1 MANKKNK
8 LGFDPLSWMQDE
20 AEETAV
26 KSVSAA
32 VKKKTSTKKSAGKKI
47 RSNTTAAKSAK
58 NVIGL
63 EAELLR
69 ETFALLEPQAKQM
82 ALRFYDELFERF
94 PAVIP
99 MFSKT
104 TKVKQATMLVAALKL
119 VVANLDNPDKLVPV
133 LKGMGSK
140 HQAYGAVPEH
150 YTAVAE
156 TLLDVMKEFAGKAW
170 TKKVHGAWS
179 DALNLVAETMLG
191 GYDDKSE
198 DKDMATNTAA
208 LNDSDNEELIKLRIA
223 FDSVNTNLMMCDND
237 LNITYANPAVV
248 NMLAARQEG
257 LRAVWP
263 GMDAH
268 KLIGQNIDQF
278 HRNPAH
284 QRSLLSDPSRLPAR
298 AEIQVGDLEFE
309 VNASFLAGPDGEYL
323 GNIVEWKDLTD
334 INRQKREVARLESA
348 VQGSTSNI
356 MMCDADLN
364 IVYAN
369 PSVIKMLS
377 AREKELRA
385 IWPSMDANNLVGQC
399 IDQFHR
405 NPAHQRALLSDASRL
420 PAKAEIQIGDIE
432 FEVNATFVAGPDG
445 EYMGNMVEWK
455 DLTETNK
462 QLREVARLQA
472 ALVGSASNI
481 MMCDAEL
488 NITYANPAVVKMLAA
503 RQAELRA
510 VWPSMDAN
518 NLVGQCIDQ
527 FHRNPAHQRALLSDA
542 SRLPVK
548 AEIAVGDIE
557 FEVNATYVAGPDG
570 EYMGNMVEWKDIT
583 EEKDAERQIQELVE
597 AAIDG
602 QLDRRINADGYKGFM
617 KVLGDGINKLMDAVV
632 EPLQEGKRV
641 MAALAE
647 GDLTQSM
654 QGEFNGEF
662 AELRDAINSS
672 ISNLLNMVNDIN
684 EASGSISSGA
694 SEIATG
700 NTDLSQRTE
709 EQASSLEETASSME
723 EMTSTVRQ
731 NADNARTANT
741 LASTARDQASKG
753 GEVVT
758 NAVSAMSEI
767 NKSSKKISDII
778 GVIDEIAFQTNLLAL
793 NAAVEAARAG
803 EQGRGFAVV
812 AGEVRNLAQR
822 SAGAAKEIK
831 SLINDSVEKV
841 DEGSKLVD
849 ESGKTL
855 EEIVEAVKKVS
866 DIIAEIAT
874 ASQEQSSGIEEVNK
888 AISQMDEMT
897 QQNAALVEEAAS
909 ASESMEEQAKNMIEL
924 MRFFDT
930 GAQQA
935 VTAPAVRR
943 QSSQHQAPQHQTQAG
958 SAGHRAPARRPV
970 AKATPSNKP
979 SAASDDEWE
988 EF

>member
-1 MANKKNK
+1 MATKKTK
-8 LGFDPLSWMQDE
+8 LGFDPLAWMQDDSESEVKAESVEMTPKNKSSGE
-20 AEETAV
+20 AMASKASV
-26 KSVSAA
+26 KS
-32 VKKKTSTKKSAGKKI
+32 T
-47 RSNTTAAKSAK
+47 K
-58 NVIGL
+58 NVLGL
-63 EAELLR
+63 EADLLRDTFELLAPKAD
-69 ETFALLEPQAKQM
+69 EL

-94 PAVIP
+94 PAVVP

-104 TKVKQATMLVAALKL
+104 TKKKQSAMLVAALKL
-119 VVANLDNPDKLVPV
+119 VIANLDDPEKLVPV
-133 LKGMGSK
+133 LKGMGGK
-140 HQAYGAVPEH
+140 HKGYGAVPEH
-150 YTAVAE
+150 YGAVAE

-170 TKKVHGAWS
+170 TKKVHSAWS

-191 GYDDKSE
+191 GYDDTDTE
-198 DKDMATNTAA
+198 DTDMATNTAA
-208 LNDSDNEELIKLRIA
+208 MNDDNEELFKLRTA
-223 FDSVNTNLMMCDND
+223 FDSVTTNLMMCDND

-248 NMLAARQEG
+248 KMLAARQEE

-268 KLIGQNIDQF
+268 NLIGQNIDQF

-284 QRSLLSDPSRLPAR
+284 QRSLLADPSRLPAK
-298 AEIQVGDLEFE
+298 AEIQVGELEFE
-309 VNASFLAGPDGEYL
+309 VNASILQGANGEYL

-334 INRQKREVARLESA
+334 INKQKREVARLESA
-348 VQGSTSNI
+348 VEGSTSNI

-369 PSVIKMLS
+369 PSVVKMLA
-377 AREKELRA
+377 ARQSELRA
-385 IWPSMDANNLVGQC
+385 VWPSLDANNLVGQC

-405 NPAHQRALLSDASRL
+405 NPAHQRGLLADASRL
-420 PAKAEIQIGDIE
+420 PAKAEIQIGDVE
-432 FEVNATFVAGPDG
+432 FEVNATFVAGPNG

-472 ALVGSASNI
+472 AVEGSASNI
-481 MMCDAEL
+481 MMCDADL
-488 NITYANPAVVKMLAA
+488 NITFANPSVVKMLAA
-503 RQAELRA
+503 RQSELRA
-510 VWPSMDAN
+510 VWPSLDAN

-527 FHRNPAHQRALLSDA
+527 FHRNPAHQRGLLSDA
-542 SRLPVK
+542 SRLPAK
-548 AEIAVGDIE
+548 AEIAVGDVE

-583 EEKDAERQIQELVE
+583 EEKDAERQIQSLVE
-597 AAIDG
+597 EAVDG
-602 QLDRRINADGYKGFM
+602 NLDSRINASGYQGFM
-617 KVLGDGINKLMDAVV
+617 KSLGEGINNLMEAVV
-632 EPLQEGKRV
+632 EPMKEGKRV
-641 MAALAE
+641 MTSLAE
-647 GDLTQSM
+647 GDLTQTM
-654 QGEFNGEF
+654 TGDFKGEF
-662 AELRDAINSS
+662 AELRDAINTSVN
-672 ISNLLNMVNDIN
+672 NLLNMVTDIN
-684 EASGSISSGA
+684 DASGSISSGA

-741 LASTARDQASKG
+741 LASTARDQAQKG
-753 GEVVT
+753 GDVVS
-758 NAVSAMSEI
+758 NAVAAMSEI
-767 NKSSKKISDII
+767 NSSSKKISDII

-855 EEIVEAVKKVS
+855 EEIVEAVKKVN
-866 DIIAEIAT
+866 DIIAEIAA

-909 ASESMEEQAKNMIEL
+909 ASESMEDQAKNMIEL
-924 MRFFDT
+924 MRFFNT
-930 GAQQA
+930 GGQQA
-935 VTAPAVRR
+935 AAPTRSAPAAR
-943 QSSQHQAPQHQTQAG
+943 QAPHA
-958 SAGHRAPARRPV
+958 SAPAQRAPAPARRP
-970 AKATPSNKP
+970 KP
-979 SAASDDEWE
+979 AASAGSDDEWE

>member
-1 MANKKNK
+1 MATKKTK
-8 LGFDPLSWMQDE
+8 LGFDPLAWMQDDSESEVKAESVEMTPKNKSSGE
-20 AEETAV
+20 AMASKASV
-26 KSVSAA
+26 KS
-32 VKKKTSTKKSAGKKI
+32 T
-47 RSNTTAAKSAK
+47 K
-58 NVIGL
+58 NVLGL
-63 EAELLR
+63 EADLLRDTFELLAPKAD
-69 ETFALLEPQAKQM
+69 EL

-94 PAVIP
+94 PAVVP

-104 TKVKQATMLVAALKL
+104 TKKKQSAMLVAALKL
-119 VVANLDNPDKLVPV
+119 VIANLDDPEKLVPV
-133 LKGMGSK
+133 LKGMGGK
-140 HQAYGAVPEH
+140 HKGYGAVPEH
-150 YTAVAE
+150 YGAVAE

-170 TKKVHGAWS
+170 TKKVHSAWS

-191 GYDDKSE
+191 GYDDTDTE
-198 DKDMATNTAA
+198 DTDMATNTAA
-208 LNDSDNEELIKLRIA
+208 MNDDNEELFKLRTA
-223 FDSVNTNLMMCDND
+223 FDSVTTNLMMCDND

-248 NMLAARQEG
+248 KMLAARQEE

-268 KLIGQNIDQF
+268 NLVGQNIDQF

-284 QRSLLSDPSRLPAR
+284 QRSLLADPSRLPAK
-298 AEIQVGDLEFE
+298 AEIQVGELEFE
-309 VNASFLAGPDGEYL
+309 VNASILQGANGEYL

-334 INRQKREVARLESA
+334 INKQKREVARLESA
-348 VQGSTSNI
+348 VEGSTSNI

-369 PSVIKMLS
+369 PSVVKMLA
-377 AREKELRA
+377 ARQSELRA
-385 IWPSMDANNLVGQC
+385 VWPSLDANNLVGQC

-405 NPAHQRALLSDASRL
+405 NPAHQRGLLADASRL
-420 PAKAEIQIGDIE
+420 PAKAEIQIGDVE
-432 FEVNATFVAGPDG
+432 FEVNATFVAGPNG

-455 DLTETNK
+455 DLTESNK

-472 ALVGSASNI
+472 AVEGSASNI
-481 MMCDAEL
+481 MMCDADL
-488 NITYANPAVVKMLAA
+488 NITFANPSVVKMLAA
-503 RQAELRA
+503 RQSELRA
-510 VWPSMDAN
+510 VWPSLDAN

-527 FHRNPAHQRALLSDA
+527 FHRNPAHQRGLLSDA
-542 SRLPVK
+542 SRLPAK
-548 AEIAVGDIE
+548 AEIAVGDVE

-583 EEKDAERQIQELVE
+583 EEKDAERQIQSLVE
-597 AAIDG
+597 EAVDG
-602 QLDRRINADGYKGFM
+602 NLDSRINAAGYQGFM
-617 KVLGDGINKLMDAVV
+617 KSLGEGINNLMEAVV
-632 EPLQEGKRV
+632 EPMKEGKRV
-641 MAALAE
+641 MTSLAE
-647 GDLTQSM
+647 GDLTQTM
-654 QGEFNGEF
+654 TGDFKGEF
-662 AELRDAINSS
+662 AELRDAINTSVN
-672 ISNLLNMVNDIN
+672 NLLNMVTDIN
-684 EASGSISSGA
+684 DASGSISSGA

-741 LASTARDQASKG
+741 LASTARDQAQKG
-753 GEVVT
+753 GDVVS
-758 NAVSAMSEI
+758 NAVAAMSEI
-767 NKSSKKISDII
+767 NSSSKKISDII

-855 EEIVEAVKKVS
+855 EEIVEAVKKVN
-866 DIIAEIAT
+866 DIIAEIAA

-909 ASESMEEQAKNMIEL
+909 ASESMEDQAKNMIEL
-924 MRFFDT
+924 MRFFNT
-930 GAQQA
+930 GGQQA
-935 VTAPAVRR
+935 AAPTRSAPAAR
-943 QSSQHQAPQHQTQAG
+943 QAPHA
-958 SAGHRAPARRPV
+958 SAPAQRAPAPARRP
-970 AKATPSNKP
+970 KP
-979 SAASDDEWE
+979 AASAGSDDEWE

>member
-1 MANKKNK
+1 
-8 LGFDPLSWMQDE
+8 
-20 AEETAV
+20 
-26 KSVSAA
+26 
-32 VKKKTSTKKSAGKKI
+32 
-47 RSNTTAAKSAK
+47 
-58 NVIGL
+58 
-63 EAELLR
+63 
-69 ETFALLEPQAKQM
+69 
-82 ALRFYDELFERF
+82 
-94 PAVIP
+94 
-99 MFSKT
+99 
-104 TKVKQATMLVAALKL
+104 
-119 VVANLDNPDKLVPV
+119 
-133 LKGMGSK
+133 
-140 HQAYGAVPEH
+140 
-150 YTAVAE
+150 
-156 TLLDVMKEFAGKAW
+156 
-170 TKKVHGAWS
+170 
-179 DALNLVAETMLG
+179 
-191 GYDDKSE
+191 
-198 DKDMATNTAA
+198 MATNIAA
-208 LNDSDNEELIKLRIA
+208 VGSDDNEELFKLRTA
-223 FDSVNTNLMMCDND
+223 FDSVTTNLMMCDAD

-248 NMLAARQEG
+248 KMLAARQEE

-268 KLIGQNIDQF
+268 NLVGQNIDQF

-284 QRSLLSDPSRLPAR
+284 QRALLADPSRLPAK
-298 AEIQVGDLEFE
+298 AEIQVGELEFE
-309 VNASFLAGPDGEYL
+309 VNASILQGANGDYL

-334 INRQKREVARLESA
+334 INKQKREVARLESA

-369 PSVIKMLS
+369 PAVVKMLA
-377 AREKELRA
+377 ARQSELRA
-385 IWPSMDANNLVGQC
+385 VWPSLDANNLVGQC

-405 NPAHQRALLSDASRL
+405 NPAHQRALLADASRL

-455 DLTETNK
+455 DLTESNK
-462 QLREVARLQA
+462 QKHEVARLQA
-472 ALVGSASNI
+472 AVQGSASNI
-481 MMCDAEL
+481 MMCDADL
-488 NITYANPAVVKMLAA
+488 NITFANPAVVKMLAA

-510 VWPSMDAN
+510 VWPSLDAH

-527 FHRNPAHQRALLSDA
+527 FHRNPAHQRALLSDP
-542 SRLPVK
+542 SRLPAK
-548 AEIAVGDIE
+548 AEISVGDVE
-557 FEVNATYVAGPDG
+557 FEVNATYVEGPDG

-583 EEKDAERQIQELVE
+583 EEKDAERQIQSLIDDAVE
-597 AAIDG
+597 G
-602 QLDRRINADGYKGFM
+602 QLDTRINSENYQGFM
-617 KVLGDGINKLMDAVV
+617 KVLGEGINNLMEAVV
-632 EPLQEGKRV
+632 EPLKEGKRV
-641 MAALAE
+641 MVSLAE

-654 QGEFNGEF
+654 QGEFKGEF
-662 AELRDAINSS
+662 SELRDAINASVT
-672 ISNLLNMVNDIN
+672 NLLNMVNDIN

-694 SEIATG
+694 TEIATG

-741 LASTARDQASKG
+741 LASTAREQAQKG
-753 GEVVT
+753 GEVVS

-767 NKSSKKISDII
+767 NQSSKKISDII

-841 DEGSKLVD
+841 DEGTKLVD

-855 EEIVEAVKKVS
+855 EQIVEAVKKVN
-866 DIIAEIAT
+866 DIIAEIAA

-909 ASESMEEQAKNMIEL
+909 ASESMEEQAKSMIEL
-924 MRFFDT
+924 MRFFNT
-930 GAQQA
+930 GGQQA
-935 VTAPAVRR
+935 AASTLAPAAR
-943 QSSQHQAPQHQTQAG
+943 QAPHA
-958 SAGHRAPARRPV
+958 SAAPAARRPV
-970 AKATPSNKP
+970 AKP
-979 SAASDDEWE
+979 AASTGGDDEWE

>member
-1 MANKKNK
+1 MATKKSK
-8 LGFDPLSWMQDE
+8 LGFDPLAWMQDE
-20 AEETAV
+20 DKPETEANPAENSAKKATA
-26 KSVSAA
+26 KA
-32 VKKKTSTKKSAGKKI
+32 VVTST
-47 RSNTTAAKSAK
+47 K

-63 EAELLR
+63 EADILR
-69 ETFALLEPQAKQM
+69 NSFDLIAPHAEEVM
-82 ALRFYDELFERF
+82 SRFYDELFTRF
-94 PAVIP
+94 PQVQP
-99 MFSKT
+99 MFANT
-104 TKVKQATMLVAALKL
+104 TKAKQMKMLLASLKL
-119 VVANLDNPDKLVPV
+119 VIANLDNPDKLVPA
-133 LKGMGSK
+133 LKEMGK
-140 HQAYGAVPEH
+140 RHKGYGAVPEH

-156 TLLDVMKEFAGKAW
+156 TLMDVMKEFAGKAW
-170 TKKVHGAWS
+170 TKQVHQAWS
-179 DALNLVAETMLG
+179 DALTLVAETMLG
-191 GYDDKSE
+191 GYDDEAE
-198 DKDMATNTAA
+198 DNTMAANIAA
-208 LNDSDNEELIKLRIA
+208 MSSDEHEELMKLRTA

-248 NMLAARQEG
+248 TMLAARQEG

-268 KLIGQNIDQF
+268 NLIGQNIDQF

-284 QRSLLSDPSRLPAR
+284 QRALLADPSRLPAR

-309 VNASFLAGPDGEYL
+309 VNASFLAGPNGEYL

-348 VQGSTSNI
+348 VEGSTSNI

-369 PSVIKMLS
+369 PSVVKMLA
-377 AREKELRA
+377 ARQSELRA
-385 IWPSMDANNLVGQC
+385 VWPSLDTGNLIGQCIDQFHRNPAHQRSLLADPSRLPARAEMQIGDVEFEVNATFVAGPNGEYMGNMVEWKDLTESNKQLREVARLQAAVEGSASNIMMCDADLNITFANPSVVRMLAARQGELHAVWPSLDTNNLVGQC

-405 NPAHQRALLSDASRL
+405 NPAHQRALLSDPSRL
-420 PAKAEIQIGDIE
+420 PAKAEI
-432 FEVNATFVAGPDG
+432 T
-445 EYMGNMVEWK
+445 
-455 DLTETNK
+455 
-462 QLREVARLQA
+462 
-472 ALVGSASNI
+472 
-481 MMCDAEL
+481 
-488 NITYANPAVVKMLAA
+488 
-503 RQAELRA
+503 
-510 VWPSMDAN
+510 
-518 NLVGQCIDQ
+518 
-527 FHRNPAHQRALLSDA
+527 
-542 SRLPVK
+542 
-548 AEIAVGDIE
+548 VGDVE

-583 EEKDAERQIQELVE
+583 EEKDAERQIQGLIDAAVEGEL
-597 AAIDG
+597 DT
-602 QLDRRINADGYKGFM
+602 RINATSYEGFM
-617 KVLGDGINKLMDAVV
+617 KGLGNGINNLMEAVV
-632 EPLQEGKRV
+632 EPLKEGKRV
-641 MAALAE
+641 MTSLAE

-654 QGEFNGEF
+654 QGEFKGEF
-662 AELRDAINSS
+662 AELRDVINTSVT
-672 ISNLLNMVNDIN
+672 NLLNMVNDIN

-741 LASTARDQASKG
+741 LASTAREQASKG
-753 GEVVT
+753 GEVV
-758 NAVSAMSEI
+758 NDAVAAMSEI
-767 NKSSKKISDII
+767 NQSSKKISDII

-866 DIIAEIAT
+866 DIIAEIAA

-924 MRFFDT
+924 MRFFDAGQQHAT
-930 GAQQA
+930 PTRAALSQQA
-935 VTAPAVRR
+935 
-943 QSSQHQAPQHQTQAG
+943 SHAG
-958 SAGHRAPARRPV
+958 SSAQARTRRPA
-970 AKATPSNKP
+970 AKPAPSVGSN
-979 SAASDDEWE
+979 DEWE

>member
-1 MANKKNK
+1 MASKKSK

-20 AEETAV
+20 SESESTAEPIKKSAKKTGGENMVSKSTAV
-26 KSVSAA
+26 KS
-32 VKKKTSTKKSAGKKI
+32 
-47 RSNTTAAKSAK
+47 NK
-58 NVIGL
+58 NVLGL
-63 EAELLR
+63 EADILR
-69 ETFALLEPQAKQM
+69 ETFGLLAPNAEKM
-82 ALRFYDELFERF
+82 VLRFYDELFERF
-94 PAVIP
+94 PAVVP
-99 MFSKT
+99 MFKNT
-104 TKVKQATMLVAALKL
+104 TKAKQAKMLVPALKL
-119 VVANLDNPDKLVPV
+119 VIDNIDDPDKLVPV
-133 LKGMGSK
+133 LQAMGQR
-140 HQAYGAVPEH
+140 HQGYGAVPEH
-150 YTAVAE
+150 YGAVAE
-156 TLLDVMKEFAGKAW
+156 TLMDVMKEFAGKAW
-170 TKKVHGAWS
+170 TKQVHNAWS

-191 GYDDKSE
+191 GYDTDLE
-198 DKDMATNTAA
+198 DTEMATNIATV
-208 LNDSDNEELIKLRIA
+208 NDDNEELFKLRTA
-223 FDSVNTNLMMCDND
+223 FDSVTTNLMMCDND

-248 NMLAARQEG
+248 KMLAARQEG

-268 KLIGQNIDQF
+268 NLVGQNIDQF

-284 QRSLLSDPSRLPAR
+284 QRGLLADPSRLPAS

-309 VNASFLAGPDGEYL
+309 VNASFLGGPNGEYL

-334 INRQKREVARLESA
+334 INKQKKEVARLESA

-369 PSVIKMLS
+369 PSVVKMLA
-377 AREKELRA
+377 ARQSELRA
-385 IWPSMDANNLVGQC
+385 VWPSLDANNLVGQC

-405 NPAHQRALLSDASRL
+405 NPAHQRSLLADPSRL
-420 PAKAEIQIGDIE
+420 PTRAEIQIGDVE

-455 DLTETNK
+455 DLTESNK
-462 QLREVARLQA
+462 QLREVARLQSA
-472 ALVGSASNI
+472 VQGSASNI
-481 MMCDAEL
+481 MMCDADL
-488 NITYANPAVVKMLAA
+488 NITFANPSVVTMLAA
-503 RQAELRA
+503 RQSELRA
-510 VWPSMDAN
+510 VWPSLDAH
-518 NLVGQCIDQ
+518 NLPGQCIDQ
-527 FHRNPAHQRALLSDA
+527 FHRNPAHQRALLSDP
-542 SRLPVK
+542 SRLPAK
-548 AEIAVGDIE
+548 AEITVGDVM
-557 FEVNATYVAGPDG
+557 FEVNATYVEGPDG

-583 EEKDAERQIQELVE
+583 EEKDAEAQIQNLIDSAVE
-597 AAIDG
+597 G
-602 QLDRRINADGYKGFM
+602 QLDTRIKSENYEGFM
-617 KVLGDGINKLMDAVV
+617 KGLGEGINSLMDAVV

-641 MAALAE
+641 MKSLAE

-654 QGEFNGEF
+654 QGEFKGEF
-662 AELRDAINSS
+662 AELRDAINASVT
-672 ISNLLNMVNDIN
+672 NLLNMVNDIN

-741 LASTARDQASKG
+741 LASTAREQASKG
-753 GEVVT
+753 GEVVS

-767 NKSSKKISDII
+767 NSSSKKISDII

-841 DEGSKLVD
+841 DEGTKLVD

-855 EEIVEAVKKVS
+855 DEIVEAVKKVN
-866 DIIAEIAT
+866 DIIAEIAA
-874 ASQEQSSGIEEVNK
+874 ASQEQSAGIEEVNK

-909 ASESMEEQAKNMIEL
+909 ASESMEEQAKGMIEL
-924 MRFFDT
+924 MHFFNT
-930 GAQQA
+930 GQQQA
-935 VTAPAVRR
+935 PARSAPQARTAPAA
-943 QSSQHQAPQHQTQAG
+943 SS
-958 SAGHRAPARRPV
+958 GHAPARRP
-970 AKATPSNKP
+970 APKP
-979 SAASDDEWE
+979 AASTGGDDEWE

>member
-1 MANKKNK
+1 MANKKTK

-20 AEETAV
+20 GEPEEKIVPAKKTE
-26 KSVSAA
+26 
-32 VKKKTSTKKSAGKKI
+32 KKKTSKAAVVKS
-47 RSNTTAAKSAK
+47 NK
-58 NVIGL
+58 NAIGL
-63 EAELLR
+63 EADILRNSFELI
-69 ETFALLEPQAKQM
+69 APQADEVVS
-82 ALRFYDELFERF
+82 RFYDELFLRF
-94 PAVIP
+94 PAVKP
-99 MFSKT
+99 MFANT
-104 TKVKQATMLVAALKL
+104 TKSKQMKMLLASLNL
-119 VVANLDNPDKLVPV
+119 VIANLDNPDKLVPA
-133 LKGMGSK
+133 LQEMGKRHKG
-140 HQAYGAVPEH
+140 YGAVPEH
-150 YTAVAE
+150 YGAVAE
-156 TLLDVMKEFAGKAW
+156 TLMDVMKEFAGKAW
-170 TKKVHGAWS
+170 TKQVHDAWS

-191 GYDDKSE
+191 GYDNDQATE
-198 DKDMATNTAA
+198 DTAMATNIAA
-208 LNDSDNEELIKLRIA
+208 ANSDNEELFKLRTA
-223 FDSVNTNLMMCDND
+223 FDSVTTNLMMCDND

-248 NMLAARQEG
+248 KMLAARQAE

-268 KLIGQNIDQF
+268 NLVGQNIDQF

-284 QRSLLSDPSRLPAR
+284 QRSLLADASRLPAK
-298 AEIQVGDLEFE
+298 AEIQVGELEFE
-309 VNASFLAGPDGEYL
+309 VNASYLTGPNGDYL

-356 MMCDADLN
+356 MMCDSDLN

-369 PSVIKMLS
+369 PSVVKMLAS
-377 AREKELRA
+377 RQAELRA
-385 IWPSMDANNLVGQC
+385 VWPSLDANNLVGQC

-405 NPAHQRALLSDASRL
+405 NPAHQRSLLADASRL
-420 PAKAEIQIGDIE
+420 PAKAEIQIGDVE
-432 FEVNATFVAGPDG
+432 FEVNATFVAGPNG

-455 DLTETNK
+455 DLTESNK

-472 ALVGSASNI
+472 AVEGSASNI
-481 MMCDAEL
+481 MMCDADL
-488 NITYANPAVVKMLAA
+488 NITFANPAVVRMLAA
-503 RQAELRA
+503 RQGELRA
-510 VWPSMDAN
+510 VWPSLDAHK
-518 NLVGQCIDQ
+518 LVGQNIDQ
-527 FHRNPAHQRALLSDA
+527 FHRNPAHQRALLSDQ
-542 SRLPVK
+542 SRLPAK
-548 AEIAVGDIE
+548 AEITVGDVE

-583 EEKDAERQIQELVE
+583 EEKDAERQIQNLVD
-597 AAIDG
+597 AAIEG
-602 QLDRRINADGYKGFM
+602 ELDTRINAAGYMGFM
-617 KVLGDGINKLMDAVV
+617 KSLGEGINSLMDAVV
-632 EPLQEGKRV
+632 EPLKEGKRV
-641 MAALAE
+641 MSSLAE

-654 QGEFNGEF
+654 VGEFKGEF
-662 AELRDAINSS
+662 AELRDAINTSVT
-672 ISNLLNMVNDIN
+672 NLLNMVNDIN

-753 GEVVT
+753 GEVVSD
-758 NAVSAMSEI
+758 AVSAMSEI
-767 NKSSKKISDII
+767 NQSSKKISDII

-866 DIIAEIAT
+866 DIIAEIAA

-888 AISQMDEMT
+888 AVSQMDEMT

-909 ASESMEEQAKNMIEL
+909 ASESMEDQSKNMIEL
-924 MRFFDT
+924 MRFFNT
-930 GAQQA
+930 GQQA
-935 VTAPAVRR
+935 SAPTTRTAPAR
-943 QSSQHQAPQHQTQAG
+943 QAPHASPAQ
-958 SAGHRAPARRPV
+958 RAPAARRP
-970 AKATPSNKP
+970 ASKPAP
-979 SAASDDEWE
+979 SAGSDDEWE

>member
-1 MANKKNK
+1 MATKKSK

-20 AEETAV
+20 EEQESKA
-26 KSVSAA
+26 KPAKAA
-32 VKKKTSTKKSAGKKI
+32 KKKSAAPK
-47 RSNTTAAKSAK
+47 SNK

-63 EAELLR
+63 EADVLRKSFELI
-69 ETFALLEPQAKQM
+69 APQANEVVS
-82 ALRFYDELFERF
+82 RFYDELFSRF
-94 PAVIP
+94 PAVKP
-99 MFSKT
+99 MFANT
-104 TKVKQATMLVAALKL
+104 TKAKQMKMLLASLKL
-119 VVANLDNPDKLVPV
+119 VIANLDNPDKLVPA
-133 LKGMGSK
+133 LKEMGK
-140 HQAYGAVPEH
+140 RHKGYGAKPEH
-150 YTAVAE
+150 YGAVAE
-156 TLLDVMKEFAGKAW
+156 TLMDVMKEFAGKAW
-170 TKKVHGAWS
+170 TKQVNQAWS

-191 GYDDKSE
+191 GYDDDTDSE
-198 DKDMATNTAA
+198 DKAMATNMAA
-208 LNDSDNEELIKLRIA
+208 MDTDDNQELVKLRSA
-223 FDSVNTNLMMCDND
+223 FDSVTTNLMMCDENLNITYANPAVIKMLAARQNELREVWPGMDAHNLIGENIDQFHRNPAHQRALLADPSRLPAKAEIQVGDLEFEVNASMLTGQNGEYMGNIVEWKDLTDSNRQKREVARLQSAVEGSTSNIMMCDSD
-237 LNITYANPAVV
+237 LNIVYANPAVV
-248 NMLAARQEG
+248 NMLAARQAE

-263 GMDAH
+263 TLDANN
-268 KLIGQNIDQF
+268 LIGQCIDQF

-284 QRSLLSDPSRLPAR
+284 QRSLLADP
-298 AEIQVGDLEFE
+298 
-309 VNASFLAGPDGEYL
+309 
-323 GNIVEWKDLTD
+323 
-334 INRQKREVARLESA
+334 
-348 VQGSTSNI
+348 
-356 MMCDADLN
+356 
-364 IVYAN
+364 
-369 PSVIKMLS
+369 
-377 AREKELRA
+377 
-385 IWPSMDANNLVGQC
+385 
-399 IDQFHR
+399 
-405 NPAHQRALLSDASRL
+405 SRL
-420 PAKAEIQIGDIE
+420 PAKAEIAIGDVE
-432 FEVNATFVAGPDG
+432 FEVNATYVAGPNG

-462 QLREVARLQA
+462 QVREVKRLQSA
-472 ALVGSASNI
+472 VEGSASNI
-481 MMCDAEL
+481 MMCDADL
-488 NITYANPAVVKMLAA
+488 NITFANPAVVKMLAA
-503 RQAELRA
+503 RQSELRA
-510 VWPSMDAN
+510 VWPALDAN

-527 FHRNPAHQRALLSDA
+527 FHRNPSHQRSLLADP
-542 SRLPVK
+542 SRLPAK
-548 AEIAVGDIE
+548 AEIAVGDVE
-557 FEVNATYVAGPDG
+557 FEVNATYVEGPDG

-583 EEKDAERQIQELVE
+583 EEKDAERQIQSLVD
-597 AAIDG
+597 AAIEG
-602 QLDRRINADGYKGFM
+602 QLDNRINASEYQGFM
-617 KVLGDGINKLMDAVV
+617 KGLGEGINNLMDAVV

-641 MAALAE
+641 MASLAE

-654 QGEFNGEF
+654 QGEFKGEF
-662 AELRDAINSS
+662 AELRDSINASVT
-672 ISNLLNMVNDIN
+672 NLLNMVNDIN

-731 NADNARTANT
+731 NADNARTANQ

-753 GEVVT
+753 GDVVS

-767 NKSSKKISDII
+767 NSSSKKISDII

-866 DIIAEIAT
+866 DIIAEIAA

-930 GAQQA
+930 GQEQVS
-935 VTAPAVRR
+935 VTSRRPAPAARKAPH
-943 QSSQHQAPQHQTQAG
+943 SSAAAP
-958 SAGHRAPARRPV
+958 RAA
-970 AKATPSNKP
+970 AKP
-979 SAASDDEWE
+979 SPRQTAASDDEWE